1 MHAPGFLQPTTPH
14 GRPPDHGRDREARTL
29 DLSRLLLGLTVVT
42 IGALFLLDAG
52 GVLNADRAIGHR
64 WPLVT
69 MFGGVAIKHEK

>member
-1 MHAPGFLQPTTPH
+1 MDDFRDHH
-14 GRPPDHGRDREARTL
+14 REGRGGGL
-29 DLSRLLLGLTVVT
+29 DLGRLLLGLTVVT